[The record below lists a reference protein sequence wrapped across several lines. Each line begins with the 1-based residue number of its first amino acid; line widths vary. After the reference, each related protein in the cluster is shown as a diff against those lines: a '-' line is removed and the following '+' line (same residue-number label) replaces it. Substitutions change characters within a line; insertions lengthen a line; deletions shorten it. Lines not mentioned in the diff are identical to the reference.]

1 MPRDSNDYRHVLVE
15 LAEFFENLN
24 SDLNFNTKKQ
34 NKVGDLFR
42 QLKNTLPSESGLGYR
57 YAFH

>member
-1 MPRDSNDYRHVLVE
+1 MPRDSNDYGHVLVE

-34 NKVGDLFR
+34 NKVGDLERMWEF
-42 QLKNTLPSESGLGYR
+42 
-57 YAFH
+57 